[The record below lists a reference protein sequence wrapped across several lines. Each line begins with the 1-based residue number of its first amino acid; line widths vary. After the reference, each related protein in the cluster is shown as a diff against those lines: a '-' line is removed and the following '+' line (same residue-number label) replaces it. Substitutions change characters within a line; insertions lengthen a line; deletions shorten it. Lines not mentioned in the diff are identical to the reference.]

1 MSMTMYVVCPSKYV
15 EGGSDDVF
23 IMADNAR
30 DAERYAQDQF
40 KEEQF
45 PLRVFAHKMGDDV
58 IVE

>member
-1 MSMTMYVVCPSKYV
+1 MYVVCPSKYV